1 MLNIYIC
8 HVKLYHFAKG
18 WNAVQSLRDLNELF
32 GEGTIIKSL
41 LIERC
46 LGIHIGLFK
55 PYRDK
60 E

>member
-8 HVKLYHFAKG
+8 HVKLYHLAKG

-41 LIERC
+41 LIERWF
-46 LGIHIGLFK
+46 GNS
-55 PYRDK
+55 YRAIQTL
-60 E
+60 